1 MKEITTDW
9 NSDEFKAYLLL
20 FCAFVDM
27 VEQKEEQKLIREKV
41 GKKTYKRIHEEFDD
55 DNDFT
60 RIQKLQNTAQRF
72 NYSANELDSLME
84 ETMELFKCDGKFLQI
99 EQNMHRQL
107 KRLLK

>member
-9 NSDEFKAYLLL
+9 NSNEFKAYMLL
-20 FCAFVDM
+20 FCAYVDM

-55 DNDFT
+55 DNDFA
-60 RIQKLQNTAQRF
+60 RIQKLQHTAQRL
-72 NYSANELDSLME
+72 NYSTKEMDALIE
-84 ETMELFKCDGKFLQI
+84 ETLELFKCDGKFLQI

-107 KRLLK
+107 IRLLK